1 MNATRLTD
9 RYGRTTRVTP
19 TEPVRTC
26 YEIPVVFVVDASDAD
41 NNPGSEADAARIV
54 MDALNNAGVPS
65 GGKPIDSW
73 HMPANQDIDGGQENR
88 AGTILY
94 GRDCEMVVTVLAFL
108 LNNPSG
114 ANLAD
119 IIKYMSV
126 TEGGSEELLT
136 SRMLRVRQHLSQF
149 VFDGA

>member
-9 RYGRTTRVTP
+9 HYGHTTRITP

-26 YEIPVVFVVDASDAD
+26 YEIPVVFVVDPSDAD
-41 NNPGSEADAARIV
+41 DKPGSEADAARIV

-73 HMPANQDIDGGQENR
+73 HMPANQDIDDGQENR

-94 GRDCEMVVTVLAFL
+94 GRDCEMVATVLGL
-108 LNNPSG
+108 LFNNTSVRIGDIDAYMRITSHPS
-114 ANLAD
+114 D
-119 IIKYMSV
+119 
-126 TEGGSEELLT
+126 EPLT
-136 SRMLRVRQHLSQF
+136 DRMARVMAHLSQF

>member
-1 MNATRLTD
+1 MNDARLTD
-9 RYGRTTRVTP
+9 HYGHTARVTP
-19 TEPVRTC
+19 TEPIRTC
-26 YEIPVVFVVDASDAD
+26 FEIPVVFVVDASDFD
-41 NNPGSEADAARIV
+41 DKPRSEADAARIV

-94 GRDCEMVVTVLAFL
+94 GRDCEMVATVLQFL
-108 LNNPSG
+108 LNNPSVSVE
-114 ANLAD
+114 D
-119 IIKYMSV
+119 INAHMRV
-126 TEGGSEELLT
+126 TSRPSEEPLT
-136 SRMLRVRQHLSQF
+136 DRMARVWKDLSQF